1 MCVQVCACTHVH
13 LCVQLDALNY
23 KQEGLL
29 ERIRSERSYV
39 NKDEITVSPDHLP
52 NYEQKVCVC
61 VLQSRGLSHDTQHGE
76 NEL

>member
-1 MCVQVCACTHVH
+1 MY

-61 VLQSRGLSHDTQHGE
+61 VCVCCRVEVFHMIHSMGRMRSEHA
-76 NEL
+76 